1 MHHRVDNYKQ
11 SDWIMVQV
19 PVNNFLSVNIATTGP
34 LEATPGMSQVQNLL
48 SVNIATPGG
57 SQVHSRWV
65 PAECE
70 PSFTQDWPLALLH
83 VYA

>member
-70 PSFTQDWPLALLH
+70 PSFTSKLPG
-83 VYA
+83 

>member
-70 PSFTQDWPLALLH
+70 PSLTDFQ
-83 VYA
+83 